1 MSQKYEYLRN
11 MDEKIKLLE
20 KTAQELITLSKE
32 KEIPAVERNAKRI
45 LASTKMLKLD
55 ISDILDFQI

>member
-20 KTAQELITLSKE
+20 TQALSQFLIGKGDT
-32 KEIPAVERNAKRI
+32 RY
-45 LASTKMLKLD
+45 
-55 ISDILDFQI
+55 

>member
-1 MSQKYEYLRN
+1 MPQKYEHLRN
-11 MDEKIKLLE
+11 IDEKIKLIE
-20 KTAQELITLSKE
+20 KTAQELIALSKE
-32 KEIPAVERNAKRI
+32 KEIPAIERNAKRI

>member
-11 MDEKIKLLE
+11 LGEKIKLIE
-20 KTAQELITLSKE
+20 KTAQELIALSEE

>member
-20 KTAQELITLSKE
+20 ETAQELITLSKE
-32 KEIPAVERNAKRI
+32 KQIPAVERNAKRI

-55 ISDILDFQI
+55 ISDILDFKI

>member
-1 MSQKYEYLRN
+1 MSQKYEHLRDI
-11 MDEKIKLLE
+11 DEKIKLIE
-20 KTAQELITLSKE
+20 KTTQELIALSE
-32 KEIPAVERNAKRI
+32 QKEIPAVERNAKRI

>member
-1 MSQKYEYLRN
+1 MPQKYEHLRDI
-11 MDEKIKLLE
+11 DEKIKLLE
-20 KTAQELITLSKE
+20 KTAQDLVTLCEE
-32 KEIPAVERNAKRI
+32 KGIPAGERNAKRI

>member
-32 KEIPAVERNAKRI
+32 KEIPAIERNAKRI